1 MFHAVF
7 FSPQAVYNSVS
18 SCINACKSSKTQRC
32 FNAVVNFEHICH
44 ISDVLMQHYASNR
57 QYHKQLYFHCS
68 YMVDAAD
75 LEKVEASKN
84 ELHSLIDKP
93 QLHGI
98 PVSSLV
104 VILT

>member
-1 MFHAVF
+1 MLLAMWTYL
-7 FSPQAVYNSVS
+7 PNYTELLMQLSVS
-18 SCINACKSSKTQRC
+18 
-32 FNAVVNFEHICH
+32 EG
-44 ISDVLMQHYASNR
+44 QH
-57 QYHKQLYFHCS
+57 HKYLFSYCS

-98 PVSSLV
+98 PVR
-104 VILT
+104 ILIFIVLTGP